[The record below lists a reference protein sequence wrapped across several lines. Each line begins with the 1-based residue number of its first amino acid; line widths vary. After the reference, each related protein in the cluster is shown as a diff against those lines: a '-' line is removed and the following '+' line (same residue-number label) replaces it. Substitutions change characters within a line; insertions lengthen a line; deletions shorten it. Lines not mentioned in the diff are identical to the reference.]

1 MNIASQLTSTVAG
14 TTFVWSAT
22 TTNVNATDGSGV
34 IIYSGDQTN
43 IDQIVNLINASENGV
58 VNIEVRPQVGT
69 CSGASQQILVTV
81 KPIPAINTL
90 TTVANKTVIC
100 NNETV
105 TITANSNPV
114 AAMYNWQVNATTTTN
129 VQIVGGG
136 TSGTSTTGI
145 INLQLAL
152 INPLV
157 TGSISFNF
165 TPVNGICTGATTV
178 NTVTINVNPIP
189 GTPIGLP
196 IDEICSGETT
206 NLTISSFPIV
216 AGTMLEWTVIDS
228 EHVTGFTNGT
238 GAAPFTINDLLL
250 NTSDVQGFVKYSV
263 TTKLGDCNGG
273 TTEYI
278 VRVNPL
284 PKPVLVDGHICVNES
299 TGVTYQSYILD
310 TQLSNP
316 DFTYNWYV
324 LNTVTGLYDVLPS
337 TNQSTFEVSTA
348 GTYQVI
354 AINTVTGCPAP
365 PVQAVVGAVFPATA
379 FTTVVTDAFTNNAT
393 ITVTVNPV
401 GTGNLIYSLDG
412 GAWQSSNVFTGV
424 EGGSHTVMVE
434 DVEGCTN
441 LTQTIEVIDYPKY
454 FTPNGDG
461 FNDKWKIVGLEAKHN
476 AKIYIFDR
484 YGKLIKQIDPLGEGW
499 DGKYNGQDIPST
511 DYWFNVD
518 YTENNQQK
526 QFKAHFSLKR

>member
-1 MNIASQLTSTVAG
+1 
-14 TTFVWSAT
+14 
-22 TTNVNATDGSGV
+22 
-34 IIYSGDQTN
+34 
-43 IDQIVNLINASENGV
+43 
-58 VNIEVRPQVGT
+58 
-69 CSGASQQILVTV
+69 
-81 KPIPAINTL
+81 
-90 TTVANKTVIC
+90 
-100 NNETV
+100 
-105 TITANSNPV
+105 
-114 AAMYNWQVNATTTTN
+114 
-129 VQIVGGG
+129 
-136 TSGTSTTGI
+136 
-145 INLQLAL
+145 
-152 INPLV
+152 
-157 TGSISFNF
+157 
-165 TPVNGICTGATTV
+165 
-178 NTVTINVNPIP
+178 
-189 GTPIGLP
+189 
-196 IDEICSGETT
+196 
-206 NLTISSFPIV
+206 
-216 AGTMLEWTVIDS
+216 MLEWTVIDS

-316 DFTYNWYV
+316 AFTYNWYV

-365 PVQAVVGAVFPATA
+365 PVHAVVGTVFTATA

-499 DGKYNGQDIPST
+499 DGKYNGQEIPST